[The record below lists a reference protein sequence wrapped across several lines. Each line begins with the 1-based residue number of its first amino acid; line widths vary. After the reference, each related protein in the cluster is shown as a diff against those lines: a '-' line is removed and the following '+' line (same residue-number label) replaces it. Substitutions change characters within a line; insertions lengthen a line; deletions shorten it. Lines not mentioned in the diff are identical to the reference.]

1 MHGPVWRIRA
11 YRRLLLGTVVMAL
24 ANQAELLA
32 VSWFVLVQTDS
43 VFLTAASFAI
53 RKVPS
58 SLIAPFAGDASDRW
72 PRSRLL
78 AATALYKS
86 AIVSG
91 MGWLSLNNFEPLWAV
106 FTLAALSGIGRSFE
120 IPATQGLITDI
131 VPKAKILQV
140 IALQG
145 TTIRAIGAIGS
156 LIGGFAIHAIG
167 APAVL
172 FVGAGVLVVSSAII
186 ATLPATRSRVVAA
199 DTTGLAVLAESLRG
213 LRALIRQPVIG
224 SLLWAAFIVEMFGF
238 TFSALLPSVAR
249 NILSLNADGLGQL
262 TFAAGLGSMLG
273 VAALSAASAFP
284 RKGLLFIGITI
295 AYGIFLIAFATSGI
309 FLLSLVLIAGVGAA
323 AGMFDT
329 MQMTLLQQHVA
340 DDARGRVIGGWVF
353 AINFAWI
360 GQMALGYV
368 AESIG
373 VDWALA
379 GAGGLVMLTGLTAFL
394 ISPRLRQV

>member
-156 LIGGFAIHAIG
+156 MIGGFAIHAIG